1 MIILMMMVIKNDDN
15 DDESY
20 TSDKSYTCVSGDVL
34 PVPMAM
40 AMIFFNSVQE
50 KYIQEGGGHFCSEQS
65 CNLFKQLISKV
76 EIG

>member
-50 KYIQEGGGHFCSEQS
+50 KYIQEGGGSL
-65 CNLFKQLISKV
+65 LFRAILQFV
-76 EIG
+76 QTAYQ